1 MANKVG
7 SVPLSRRNLELWKEH
22 VMTGTPVASS
32 TAILPFF
39 IGKLRCGHRAL
50 IAYTLPAATYMRV
63 YVRYSERCCGERAY
77 LVHRCIDM

>member
-39 IGKLRCGHRAL
+39 MGKLRCGHRAL
-50 IAYTLPAATYMRV
+50 IAYTLPAATYVCVV
-63 YVRYSERCCGERAY
+63 YSKRCGERVY
-77 LVHRCIDM
+77 FIDRCIDI